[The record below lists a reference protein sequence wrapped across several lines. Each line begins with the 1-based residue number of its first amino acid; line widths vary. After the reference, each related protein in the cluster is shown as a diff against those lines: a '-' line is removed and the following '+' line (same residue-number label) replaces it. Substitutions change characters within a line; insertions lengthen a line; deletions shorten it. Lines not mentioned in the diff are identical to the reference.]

1 MCSPGAISAESL
13 EGAVWEAVSGALQ
26 DPQVLLD
33 EYRDMVAVSDSG
45 SGLEHE
51 RRQVELALKQVR
63 IKEDRITQAY
73 ANEAMDLKRYKTEMD
88 KLRDRIKELDGIAR
102 DLERRSEQ
110 ERGAESALQQ
120 LQTFCHRVSVGLDR
134 MSFEERQELL
144 RLLVDRITVEDKTVR
159 IQTVIPQGDDYSQ
172 LRTRHGEHVEP
183 SLSIV
188 SGSA

>member
-1 MCSPGAISAESL
+1 
-13 EGAVWEAVSGALQ
+13 
-26 DPQVLLD
+26 
-33 EYRDMVAVSDSG
+33 MVAVSDSG

-88 KLRDRIKELDGIAR
+88 KLRARIKELDGIAR
-102 DLERRSEQ
+102 DLDRRSEQ

-144 RLLVDRITVEDKTVR
+144 RLVVDRITVEDETVG
-159 IQTVIPQGDDYSQ
+159 IETVITQGDGYSQ
-172 LRTRHGEHVEP
+172 LRTRHADNVED
-183 SLSIV
+183 LLGCCGYRDFRAVRKICHILILDLNRLEI
-188 SGSA
+188 SGISKN

>member
-1 MCSPGAISAESL
+1 
-13 EGAVWEAVSGALQ
+13 
-26 DPQVLLD
+26 
-33 EYRDMVAVSDSG
+33 MVAVSDSG

-88 KLRDRIKELDGIAR
+88 KLRARIKELDGIAR

-120 LQTFCHRVSVGLDR
+120 LQTFCHRVSEGLDR

-144 RLLVDRITVEDKTVR
+144 RLVVDRITVEDETVR
-159 IQTVIPQGDDYSQ
+159 IETVIPQGDDYSQ
-172 LRTRHGEHVEP
+172 LRTRHGEPVEP
-183 SLSIV
+183 PRSRVNRICGAIPSSDRLRM
-188 SGSA
+188 SG

>member
-1 MCSPGAISAESL
+1 
-13 EGAVWEAVSGALQ
+13 
-26 DPQVLLD
+26 
-33 EYRDMVAVSDSG
+33 MVAVSDSG

-88 KLRDRIKELDGIAR
+88 KLRARIKELDGIAR

-120 LQTFCHRVSVGLDR
+120 LQTFCHRVSEGLDR

-144 RLLVDRITVEDKTVR
+144 RLVVDRITVEDGTVR
-159 IQTVIPQGDDYSQ
+159 IETVIPHGDDYSQ
-172 LRTRHGEHVEP
+172 LRTRHGELVEP
-183 SLSIV
+183 SFEIV